1 MINPVK
7 FINDIIILMTK
18 RIRKI
23 KLSKKQFALVFRKD
37 KLPTEGDTITVGKMV
52 AEFKNKI

>member
-37 KLPTEGDTITVGKMV
+37 KLPTEGDTITVSGENGGRV
-52 AEFKNKI
+52 